1 MKKISPDT
9 HQIKFKINPEL
20 PLLENKMFRCMAYIV
35 KRGGYGGRRATIHN
49 KDFPV
54 NNNGGITRAAALA
67 HGVSLS
73 YKGYI
78 FVYNGFKVGE
88 YSKSYEI
95 RKKGLKGLRGALKL
109 TLSKAPIQEA
119 EGPPSLS
126 IYERI
131 NYENLKKIHLSNE
144 FHKNRAMHDPVYA
157 EQFYRSYRRS
167 KGGTGRLSTDK
178 NGRIYHPLTNMT
190 KGLRK
195 LISLDSD
202 GGEPI
207 VEVDIKCSNPLM
219 MLKAGLVHQD
229 EALQWALLIHKDRF
243 YQKVCSGNSFRASS
257 KRYVNS
263 VFNGSR
269 RTTRAKMLKLFPK
282 TVTNMSKA
290 TGNLL
295 MQTESKIMNSILKEL
310 YDDDV
315 VVLRLHDAFL
325 CRPSDAKYVS
335 SKLEEL
341 GVATNIRRPKPNELM
356 RIPKL

>member
-1 MKKISPDT
+1 MKNHSPNT
-9 HQIKFKINPEL
+9 HQIKFKIKPEL

-78 FVYNGFKVGE
+78 FVYNDFKVGE

-95 RKKGLKGLRGALKL
+95 RKDGLKALRGALKL
-109 TLSKAPIQEA
+109 NFSKAPI
-119 EGPPSLS
+119 PSPKELPELS
-126 IYERI
+126 ACEQI
-131 NYENLKKIHLSNE
+131 NYVNLQKIHLSKA
-144 FHKNRAMHDPVYA
+144 FSKSRAMNDPVYA
-157 EQFYRSYRRS
+157 EQFYRSYRNS

-178 NGRIYHPLTNMT
+178 NGRIYHPLTNMA
-190 KGLRK
+190 KGLRR
-195 LISLDSD
+195 LISFD
-202 GGEPI
+202 GEEGDPI

-219 MLKAGLVHQD
+219 MLKAGLVHP
-229 EALQWALLIHKDRF
+229 EESFEWAKLIHKDRF

-325 CRPSDAKYVS
+325 CRPSDAKYIS